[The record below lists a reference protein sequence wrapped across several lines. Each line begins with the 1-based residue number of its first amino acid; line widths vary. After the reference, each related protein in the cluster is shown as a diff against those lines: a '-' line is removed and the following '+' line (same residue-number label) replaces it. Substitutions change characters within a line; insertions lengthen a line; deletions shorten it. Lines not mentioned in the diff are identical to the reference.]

1 MVENTSIE
9 NIALNLKYISELL
22 ESSSVLLPEGIE
34 DDEILNLIRFFL
46 EKVGLDLDKIS
57 SDLLKI
63 RPH

>member
-1 MVENTSIE
+1 MLANTSIE

-22 ESSSVLLPEGIE
+22 KSSSVLLPEGTE

-46 EKVGLDLDKIS
+46 EKVGFDLDKIS